1 VLEQQL
7 KKVNEL
13 IREDERVSSNPVM
26 KLTFGKPELF
36 LSSLPQN
43 SLIHNSSIWSC
54 RRKVSLL
61 SLAHTVE
68 QNNGRDTL
76 PMLWRFLQREAELR
90 LVRFLP
96 DILVLQRDLIKKF
109 QNMTDLTF
117 KTIEE
122 FLDSHKEASLA
133 WYKKCINIFLSTWNQ
148 LRVSLATT
156 EIKLPAEY
164 TQEDL
169 GLDADLQVLLPQR
182 RGLGLCSTALV
193 SYLIALHNDLVYTV
207 EKHTGEESGYTVSP
221 ADLTELHVIRYE
233 YERDL
238 LPLILSNCQYSMERG
253 QETLMECDLPK
264 IQQQILTR
272 FLQGKPLITLNG
284 IPTVVNRQDRNYEI
298 IFKDVKGKVPQ
309 ESLQA
314 LTQHN
319 LVKEL
324 QSYSD
329 VCEALSTVEL
339 ALGFLAMTGG
349 EPHMQLA
356 TYLEEVLQMTDNIA
370 PHVLKAFSRCSLK
383 HCVALWQLLSSLKS
397 ETLLR
402 LKGHPF
408 KDISE
413 EYKHPLQEEHKSQLT
428 SFITK
433 SSAAAFLMEIH
444 EFLLL
449 VLKNP
454 KDTHTFR
461 PDWGLKETVVP
472 YMDGKGLDVPPEVD
486 EFFPEDIL
494 LSQCIDAWKFSA
506 LLRRERNQI
515 NHG

>member
-1 VLEQQL
+1 MLS
-7 KKVNEL
+7 KVK
-13 IREDERVSSNPVM
+13 VSQNKNTQVD
-26 KLTFGKPELF
+26 
-36 LSSLPQN
+36 LSSICTLLKY
-43 SLIHNSSIWSC
+43 SLN
-54 RRKVSLL
+54 
-61 SLAHTVE
+61 
-68 QNNGRDTL
+68 
-76 PMLWRFLQREAELR
+76 
-90 LVRFLP
+90 
-96 DILVLQRDLIKKF
+96 
-109 QNMTDLTF
+109 
-117 KTIEE
+117 
-122 FLDSHKEASLA
+122 
-133 WYKKCINIFLSTWNQ
+133 
-148 LRVSLATT
+148 
-156 EIKLPAEY
+156 
-164 TQEDL
+164 
-169 GLDADLQVLLPQR
+169 
-182 RGLGLCSTALV
+182 
-193 SYLIALHNDLVYTV
+193 
-207 EKHTGEESGYTVSP
+207 P

-309 ESLQA
+309 VSCIICFSIIL
-314 LTQHN
+314 
-319 LVKEL
+319 EL